1 MSCKLP
7 GAASS
12 PGDHAAASRS
22 RRNDPRIVSRE
33 FLFILAAKS
42 RPRGQRER
50 QKAIVT
56 PGNLRADP
64 AYCRIAS
71 NGTVATDCIWI
82 LSRYP
87 EGLSENQREKGSRIA
102 GKISAARIE
111 HARGRYR
118 ILSMPRVWNIISP
131 KINEASR
138 RPLPQEFNA
147 QSPFTCFPP
156 PTIRSQPACL
166 SASSGIR

>member
-1 MSCKLP
+1 MEKKEGWRARRRTKRWRREGMSCKLP

-22 RRNDPRIVSRE
+22 RRNDPRIASRE

-56 PGNLRADP
+56 PGNLRPDA

-71 NGTVATDCIWI
+71 NGTVATDCI
-82 LSRYP
+82 
-87 EGLSENQREKGSRIA
+87 
-102 GKISAARIE
+102 
-111 HARGRYR
+111 
-118 ILSMPRVWNIISP
+118 
-131 KINEASR
+131 
-138 RPLPQEFNA
+138 
-147 QSPFTCFPP
+147 
-156 PTIRSQPACL
+156 
-166 SASSGIR
+166 